1 VTPEEQRRLTA
12 RFLESFNHP
21 DPKVFEE
28 MVTDDFRFEMVSA
41 IKDYPP
47 MRGKQYF
54 AATETAT
61 LKSLFPN
68 GLNLKLGTIICEG
81 PHASVLA
88 TCDTVVANGRRY
100 VQRYHFYLRFEGDKV
115 AEALEFNDTD
125 LVRQIFLT

>member
-1 VTPEEQRRLTA
+1 MTTEERKRMAA

-21 DPKVFEE
+21 DPKAFEE
-28 MVTDDFRFEMVSA
+28 MVTDDFRFEMVSG

-68 GLNLKLGTIICEG
+68 GLKLKLGTIICEG
-81 PHASVLA
+81 PHVSALA
-88 TCDTVVANGRRY
+88 TCDAVVANGRRY
-100 VQRYHFYLRFEGDKV
+100 AQRYHFYLRFEGDKI

-125 LVRQIFLT
+125 LVRRTFLM